1 MKLFEI
7 VRDVDL
13 YCVSGREILG
23 TGVIFD
29 GGAVVVSWGGKNKC
43 ITKYD
48 NIEQVLALY
57 AVDGN
62 TRIFQTADIDFD
74 TEGETLGKR
83 LQRVEEDK
91 VSDIIHDFLPWCC
104 QANHEYMY
112 KEREK
117 FAKLFEKKEIVLTKN
132 DF

>member
-7 VRDVDL
+7 ARDVDL
-13 YCVSGREILG
+13 DCVSDREILG

-29 GGAVVVSWGGKNKC
+29 NGVAIVSWTGDNKQF
-43 ITKYD
+43 TKHD
-48 NIEQVLALY
+48 DIEEVLGLY

-62 TRIFQTADIDFD
+62 TRIFQTADIDFR

-83 LQRVEEDK
+83 LLHVEEDK

-117 FAKLFEKKEIVLTKN
+117 FAKLFEKKEIRMP
-132 DF
+132 

>member
-7 VRDVDL
+7 ARDVDL
-13 YCVSGREILG
+13 DCVSDREILG

-29 GGAVVVSWGGKNKC
+29 NGVAVVSWAGDNKQF
-43 ITKYD
+43 TKHD
-48 NIEQVLALY
+48 DIEEVLGLY

-62 TRIFQTADIDFD
+62 TRIFQTADIDFS

-83 LQRVEEDK
+83 LLHVEEDK

-117 FAKLFEKKEIVLTKN
+117 FAKLFEKKEIRIGEQ
-132 DF
+132 

>member
-7 VRDVDL
+7 ARDIDT
-13 YCVSGREILG
+13 YCVSDREILG

-29 GGAVVVSWGGKNKC
+29 NGVAVVSWAGDNKQF
-43 ITKYD
+43 TKHD
-48 NIEQVLALY
+48 DIEEVLGLY
-57 AVDGN
+57 AVDGK
-62 TRIFQTADIDFD
+62 TRIFQTADIDFS

-83 LQRVEEDK
+83 LLHVEEDK

-117 FAKLFEKKEIVLTKN
+117 FAKLFEKKEIRIGEQ
-132 DF
+132 